1 MGNKSS
7 SVKSIVSSKGDNDA
21 EKERLKKYNAYIKS
35 TLAPDY
41 AAASAS
47 GSGAAAIKKYDA
59 DRDYVKKHFD
69 PNLTADNKK
78 YPYIKMPGDTQSIDD
93 LGVPFDPNLTNL
105 GDPFDPDTQKDDPDN
120 TDTAPDVPMWVILG
134 GVGVLALGLTIIVL
148 KE

>member
-7 SVKSIVSSKGDNDA
+7 NNASGNDA
-21 EKERLKKYNAYIKS
+21 QKDTLKKYAAYTKS

-47 GSGAAAIKKYDA
+47 GSGADAIKKYDA
-59 DRDYVKKHFD
+59 DRDYVKKHFN
-69 PNLTADNKK
+69 PGLADDDAK
-78 YPYIKMPGDTQSIDD
+78 YPYIKMPGDTMSIND

-105 GDPFDPDTQKDDPDN
+105 GEPFDPPPKDDPDS
-120 TDTAPDVPMWVILG
+120 DTAPDIPMWAILG
-134 GVGVLALGLTIIVL
+134 GVGVLAFGLTIIVL